1 MLKLD
6 EFESRF
12 RSADKAR
19 YAYTEVSIQRVVVFT
34 DLAEEPS
41 RRFAGDVKTML
52 STLDADVAW
61 TVVNGTEFRQ
71 IDELLAHV
79 ERLQPDLICTYRNL
93 HGRARR
99 FAFSL
104 GGHVDVLTQATT
116 TPVLLLPDPTDDDRL
131 PERCQKT
138 DRIMVLTD
146 HLTGSDPIVSYGAR
160 LTEKGGHLV
169 LAHLENDQVFD
180 RYIDVISKIP
190 SIDTEEARVRI
201 REQLLKEPTDYIR
214 SCARAL
220 AERAVPL
227 VVHEEVTMG
236 HHVAECKRLVTEH
249 EIDLIVMNTKDEDQ
263 LAMHGLAYP
272 LAVELRDL
280 PLVLL

>member
-138 DRIMVLTD
+138 
-146 HLTGSDPIVSYGAR
+146 
-160 LTEKGGHLV
+160 
-169 LAHLENDQVFD
+169 
-180 RYIDVISKIP
+180 
-190 SIDTEEARVRI
+190 
-201 REQLLKEPTDYIR
+201 
-214 SCARAL
+214 
-220 AERAVPL
+220 
-227 VVHEEVTMG
+227 
-236 HHVAECKRLVTEH
+236 
-249 EIDLIVMNTKDEDQ
+249 
-263 LAMHGLAYP
+263 
-272 LAVELRDL
+272 
-280 PLVLL
+280 